1 MANGGVVTPLLGA
14 LQACVSVL
22 LTMSYG
28 VAAQRLRLIQESS
41 INDMAGLGVK
51 LFLPALIVIN
61 LGEQLQ
67 LGNALN
73 YLPVLGIAPFSIRS
87 TSYKTVDK
95 IFVNQSGPSSTPA
108 PQSDWHTSHLQD

>member
-1 MANGGVVTPLLGA
+1 MHKDLESISTGLLTITRELIMADGGIVVPLVGA

-51 LFLPALIVIN
+51 LFLPALIIIN

-73 YLPVLGIAPFSIRS
+73 YIPVLSTAPPN
-87 TSYKTVDK
+87 YLG
-95 IFVNQSGPSSTPA
+95 NQ
-108 PQSDWHTSHLQD
+108 

>member
-1 MANGGVVTPLLGA
+1 MKNLDSISTDPLTLTRGLIMVDDGIVVPLVGA

-28 VAAQRLRLIQESS
+28 VAAQRLRLIQEHS
-41 INDMAGLGVK
+41 ITDMAGLGVK
-51 LFLPALIVIN
+51 LFLPALIIIN

-73 YLPVLGIAPFSIRS
+73 YIPVLSTAPP
-87 TSYKTVDK
+87 
-95 IFVNQSGPSSTPA
+95 N
-108 PQSDWHTSHLQD
+108 HLGN